1 MKALTVAGLVFLLLM
16 AMTGCSEPPL
26 PPEVQLVLN
35 QAEDLRRSG
44 ADPDALVS
52 YAEFLAALQESGGL
66 LASEQARL
74 TWLRDYASVAASYRA
89 TLAQG
94 EEVRRQLEQLRRQQ
108 DMELLER
115 SVRIRERLHA
125 LRALNEAIRDK
136 RLNKAGNLARIEVL
150 LTEADRFA
158 SQSLPADAL
167 ARLAGAEALL
177 NETVESIRPM
187 LSSYVDKAQIAR
199 WKALVDDVIAEN
211 RRRGGYAIVI
221 NKLRRQLVLYHKGAV
236 TATYPVGLGFKPI
249 GDKLY
254 AGDRATPE
262 GRYQVTA
269 KLPNSTYYRALLIN
283 YPNAEDQR
291 RFAEARRR
299 KLIPANAT
307 IGGAIEIHGGGK
319 DSVTLGC
326 IGLEDKHM
334 LDLFNRI
341 QIGTPVVI
349 VGATSS
355 DNLVRLALGRLQ

>member
-1 MKALTVAGLVFLLLM
+1 MKSLSVAGLVFLLLM
-16 AMTGCSEPPL
+16 ASTGCSEPPL

-35 QAEDLRRSG
+35 QAEDLRRCG
-44 ADPDALVS
+44 ADPDTLVS
-52 YAEFLAALQESGGL
+52 YAEFLAALQESGGR

-74 TWLRDYASVAASYRA
+74 TWLRDYTGVADSYRA
-89 TLAQG
+89 TLARG
-94 EEVRRQLEQLRRQQ
+94 EQVRRQLEQLGRQQ
-108 DMELLER
+108 DQQLLER
-115 SVRIRERLHA
+115 SARSRDR
-125 LRALNEAIRDK
+125 LRALRELNGAIKDK
-136 RLNKAGNLARIEVL
+136 RLNKAGNLARVEVL
-150 LTEADRFA
+150 LAEADRFA
-158 SQSLPADAL
+158 AQSLPADAL

-177 NETVESIRPM
+177 NETVETIRPM
-187 LSSYVDKAQIAR
+187 LSSYLDQAQVAR
-199 WKALVDDVIAEN
+199 WKALVDEVIAES
-211 RRRGGYAIVI
+211 RRRGGYAIVV
-221 NKLRRQLVLYHKGAV
+221 NKLRRQLVLYHNGAV
-236 TATYPVGLGFKPI
+236 AATYPVGLGFKPI

-262 GRYQVTA
+262 GRYQVTG
-269 KLPNSTYYRALLIN
+269 KLPHSTYYRALLIN

-326 IGLEDKHM
+326 IGLEDPHM

-349 VGATSS
+349 VAATSS